1 MNRPE
6 VANVISGLLYG
17 HVALAGELLVN
28 NSLGL
33 TV

>member
-6 VANVISGLLYG
+6 VANVISGLLYD
-17 HVALAGELLVN
+17 HVALAGELVVN
-28 NSLGL
+28 NGVGL